1 MGDIIFN
8 ILWWALAIWTGLVP
22 NGYAPYFMLGFNA
35 GDLMATLYFGVGQGY
50 LKEEGDFDLGAF
62 LLSTLGF
69 IFLGGFYIGGLSFK
83 PGSDPY
89 NNAVYFVF
97 ATFLLTFLYR
107 YMQYTLGRFIK

>member
-8 ILWWALAIWTGLVP
+8 ILWLVLAIWSGVVP

-62 LLSTLGF
+62 FLSTLGF
-69 IFLGGFYIGGLSFK
+69 IFLGGFYIGGLSFT

-97 ATFLLTFLYR
+97 ATFLMTFLYR
-107 YMQYTLGRFIK
+107 YVQYGFGPYIK

>member
-8 ILWWALAIWTGLVP
+8 ILWWALAIWTGVVP

-35 GDLMATLYFGVGQGY
+35 GDLMATLYCGVEQGY
-50 LKEEGDFDLGAF
+50 LKEEGDFDLSAF

-69 IFLGGFYIGGLSFK
+69 IFLGGFYIGGLSFQ

-89 NNAVYFVF
+89 NNALCLAFF
-97 ATFLLTFLYR
+97 ICLLTFAYR
-107 YMQYTLGRFIK
+107 YIQYSFGRFIK

>member
-8 ILWWALAIWTGLVP
+8 ILWWALAIWTGMVP

-35 GDLMATLYFGVGQGY
+35 GDLMATLYCGLGQGY

-69 IFLGGFYIGGLSFK
+69 IFLGGFYIGGLSFT

-107 YMQYTLGRFIK
+107 YMQYNLGRLIK

>member
-8 ILWWALAIWTGLVP
+8 ILWWALAIWTGVVP

-62 LLSTLGF
+62 LLSILGF

-83 PGSDPY
+83 PGSDAY
-89 NNAVYFVF
+89 NNALILIFV
-97 ATFLLTFLYR
+97 TLMLTFLCR
-107 YMQYTLGRFIK
+107 YIQYAFGRFIK